1 MANRESEQDLA
12 YVMKVSKGGLKPLFF
27 VRDLTGSVFF
37 CFFIWR

>member
-27 VRDLTGSVFF
+27 CACFDRF
-37 CFFIWR
+37 CFFLFFL